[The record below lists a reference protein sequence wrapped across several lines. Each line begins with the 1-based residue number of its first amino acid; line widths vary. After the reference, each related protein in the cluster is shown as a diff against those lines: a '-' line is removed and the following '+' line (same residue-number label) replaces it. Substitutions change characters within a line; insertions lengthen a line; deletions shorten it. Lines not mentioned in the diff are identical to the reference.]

1 MRWLWALAPAL
12 AVPAS
17 LGVGGAAA
25 QGPAPP
31 ADRVLVVSL
40 PTLTWERV
48 VQERPPVLVELL
60 RQSAVASLSVRT
72 IGPTTSLGEAYA
84 TIGAGNR
91 TSVAEDV
98 AGLALPPAAP
108 YEGDEAARVFQRRCG
123 CMAGDA
129 SVLQLGAPQIARL
142 NDRLLYGSEPGS
154 LGTALAR
161 AGRRAAVV
169 ANADRALS
177 GAAGAVHR
185 EAALAVMDGS
195 GRVAAGEVGPRL
207 LAEDPAEPFGLR
219 TDVAAAAAA
228 FADAWDRA
236 DVVLLE
242 VSDLDRVDAYAD
254 VATSEAKVAAGGR
267 ALARADELLARVLER
282 VDLERDLVLVV
293 APTAPRDGPPQ
304 LTVAGIAGPGFE
316 PGRATSATTRRAGY
330 LTLPDV
336 APTVL
341 DALGLE
347 VPSAV
352 TGALASS
359 LGGGPPDA
367 RSMGRLADI
376 NETTVFRDRATG
388 PVTVAF
394 IALQVLTYAVGVAA
408 LTRLPALRSWAHVL
422 ALVAL
427 AVPTLAFLSAL
438 VPYADLGIAGY
449 LVALFAAATALAGA
463 ALALATGLRRRTGA
477 AGPLVAPLALVGLA
491 LAVLLGD
498 VALLGGRMQIDTVFG
513 YSPTVAGRFAGY
525 GNLAFAMVAASALV
539 VVTGAWGVTALVER
553 RPAPTARRPA
563 LGLVAVVLVGVV
575 VVDGHPSLG
584 SDVGGVLAL
593 VPAFAVVGLTLSG
606 ARIGLRR
613 GLVIGGG
620 TVAVLALFAA
630 VDLARSPESRT
641 HLGRLVAGA
650 FDSGSSGVITVIAR
664 KASANASILTSSIW
678 TLVISVALGSVAF
691 LLWRRQGI
699 FGEVAGRV
707 PGLRVCL
714 VGALVAGG
722 LGFALNDSGVAVPA
736 MMLAV
741 LLPYLT
747 AVAVRAA
754 PTSGT

>member
-17 LGVGGAAA
+17 LGLGGAAA